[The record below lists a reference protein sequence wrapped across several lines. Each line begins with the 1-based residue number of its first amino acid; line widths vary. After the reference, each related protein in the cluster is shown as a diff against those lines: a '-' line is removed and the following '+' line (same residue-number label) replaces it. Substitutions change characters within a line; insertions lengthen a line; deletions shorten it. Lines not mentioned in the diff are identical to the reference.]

1 MKICIDAGHNY
12 SGADTG
18 AVGYGGLKEQNVTFG
33 IADKLK
39 DFLSDKGHEVIMT
52 RNTLEKNLGTTV
64 AQSLQ
69 ERVNI
74 ANDGGCDFFIS
85 IHCNSG
91 VASASGVETLISA
104 RGGVAETYA
113 EKIQNAIATSLNMQ
127 NRGVRVDTEYLKT
140 RLFVLHNTLCPAVL
154 IETGF
159 ITNQSDAK
167 KLSSQQ
173 SDFALSIASAFEDI
187 SSPAPFS
194 DVSNHWA
201 RVHIEKLFS
210 YGIIN
215 GFSDGTFRPDEPIT
229 RAEASA
235 MVSNALSVLGK

>member
-1 MKICIDAGHNY
+1 MRICIDAGHNY
-12 SGADTG
+12 SGADAG
-18 AVGYGGLKEQNVTFG
+18 AVGFGGLKEQNVTFG
-33 IADKLK
+33 IAQKLK
-39 DFLSDKGHEVIMT
+39 EFLSDKGHEVIMT
-52 RNTLEKNLGTTV
+52 RDALEKNLGTTV

-74 ANDGGCDFFIS
+74 SNGADSDFFIS

-91 VASASGVETLISA
+91 VASASGVETLISQ
-104 RGGVAETYA
+104 RGGLAESYA
-113 EKIQNAIATSLNMQ
+113 GKIQNAISTSLNMT

-173 SDFALSIASAFEDI
+173 DDFALSIASAFDDI
-187 SSPAPFS
+187 SSPLPFS
-194 DVSNHWA
+194 DIKNHWS

-210 YGIIN
+210 YGIVN

-229 RAEASA
+229 RAQAAA